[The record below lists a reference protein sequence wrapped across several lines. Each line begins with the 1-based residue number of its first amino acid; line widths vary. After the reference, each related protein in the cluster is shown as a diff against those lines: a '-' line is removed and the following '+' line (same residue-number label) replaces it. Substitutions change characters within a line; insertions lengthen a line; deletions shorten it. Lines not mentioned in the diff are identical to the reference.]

1 LPKDELIIN
10 LTTFQPCWGINH
22 QILKASLCERGS
34 ILWDKEIRGS
44 DAIKGCY
51 YNVIRKT
58 DEINQDYEF
67 GKNPLDHGIINNE
80 SKLEKENKQ
89 LKLKL
94 KELEDKIKE

>member
-1 LPKDELIIN
+1 MIDLYKEMFPHR
-10 LTTFQPCWGINH
+10 GINH

-67 GKNPLDHGIINNE
+67 GKNPLDHGIINN
-80 SKLEKENKQ
+80 LEEENKTV
-89 LKLKL
+89 
-94 KELEDKIKE
+94 EIKAKRIRRENKRIRKY